1 MAWTLQWSERA
12 LKDLARLDR
21 RVRERI
27 VAALERLAETGDG
40 DVRRLH
46 GHDRDVFRLRVGEWR
61 VLFTVSDGFIVLVAR
76 VHPRGSAYRP

>member
-1 MAWTLQWSERA
+1 VAWTLQWSARA

-21 RVRERI
+21 SIRERI
-27 VAALERLAETGDG
+27 VTAVERLADTGEG

-46 GHDRDVFRLRVGEWR
+46 GRDRDVFRLRVGEWR
-61 VLFTVSDGFIVLVAR
+61 VLFTILDGLVVLIAR